1 MSDLKQE
8 INATKSIADANNNR
22 LQCINDTLTSN
33 GIITNDNVATL
44 DSIEFSVGQLTAL
57 GDALK
62 DRVSTL
68 ETDICQTKED
78 VEMTKENAV
87 VADDEREAL
96 DCEVSELK
104 EREQCLSH
112 EVETIKAKAAVILSA
127 EQVARLQYVCV
138 TIYSQ
143 FDVDGSIYIGSGAY
157 VCFPDDN
164 KAWILTVAHVGLMMK
179 NGTVARASK
188 AFVANPISERWIEI
202 GAADMFYDGVA
213 DIALFRTRLDVSE
226 FKHAPLS
233 LADKAAR
240 TGSQVFI
247 MGDPLGSSTDS
258 LASGHVRSANYIQ
271 KPTTYQIN
279 ECISVDVPGYSGNS
293 GSPIFN
299 SELEIVG
306 LYAFGIRNHSTYG
319 GGSNLNSL
327 KSSLSRLKLG
337 HDNKGKVYYGLATG
351 IPYPMTMLAINAKN
365 SSTPAITRGISVI
378 SVDSQSPFAG
388 IVRPGDILVSLHVS
402 NGPTLIRNLTFGEG
416 INYDN
421 IGALLYL
428 YGATTGRLDFI
439 EGSTGNLRTNVPVQL
454 HKRYAHVPED
464 KDLYLNTGLSELQ
477 RLEE

>member
-1 MSDLKQE
+1 
-8 INATKSIADANNNR
+8 
-22 LQCINDTLTSN
+22 
-33 GIITNDNVATL
+33 
-44 DSIEFSVGQLTAL
+44 
-57 GDALK
+57 
-62 DRVSTL
+62 
-68 ETDICQTKED
+68 
-78 VEMTKENAV
+78 
-87 VADDEREAL
+87 
-96 DCEVSELK
+96 
-104 EREQCLSH
+104 
-112 EVETIKAKAAVILSA
+112 
-127 EQVARLQYVCV
+127 
-138 TIYSQ
+138 
-143 FDVDGSIYIGSGAY
+143 
-157 VCFPDDN
+157 
-164 KAWILTVAHVGLMMK
+164 MMK